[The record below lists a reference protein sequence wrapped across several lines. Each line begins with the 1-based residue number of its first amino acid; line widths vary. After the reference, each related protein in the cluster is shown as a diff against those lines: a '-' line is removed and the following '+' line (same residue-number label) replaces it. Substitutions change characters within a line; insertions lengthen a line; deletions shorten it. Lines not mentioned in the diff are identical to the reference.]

1 MMEVGNFY
9 SSRANIS
16 YNTSLVLQDTQ
27 PDDAGVYQLTVQGL
41 DVAHTTQI
49 TLILQGNDG
58 FGGGLPNPKRWRG
71 ARSKWQVQ
79 KAQERGFLGS
89 KYLLSLPKMQKKE
102 KQLVLLK
109 QRLR

>member
-1 MMEVGNFY
+1 MEVGDFY

-58 FGGGLPNPKRWRG
+58 FGGVHQIPRG
-71 ARSKWQVQ
+71 G
-79 KAQERGFLGS
+79 E
-89 KYLLSLPKMQKKE
+89 E
-102 KQLVLLK
+102 
-109 QRLR
+109 QRANGRFGKPRKGVFWGANSC